1 MDDYYNKEDSAK
13 RVEDFKKAINIME
26 KAISK
31 AFFNGY
37 GLMFKYHKVETGEHE
52 QRMLL
57 TVSDIKYNDDDEI
70 LVGGCINTDGDYRQ
84 FFMENMMS
92 VKPFKYVSID

>member
-1 MDDYYNKEDSAK
+1 MDKEYDY
-13 RVEDFKKAINIME
+13 KKAAVIVE

-37 GLMFKYHKVETGEHE
+37 GLMFVYHKIETGEYE

-57 TVSDIKYNDDDEI
+57 TVADIRYNSDDEI

-84 FFMENMMS
+84 FFLENMES

>member
-1 MDDYYNKEDSAK
+1 MNDEY
-13 RVEDFKKAINIME
+13 KKAAVIVE

-37 GLMFKYHKVETGEHE
+37 GLMFKYHKIETGEYE
-52 QRMLL
+52 QRILL
-57 TVSDIKYNDDDEI
+57 TVSDIKYNTDDEI

-84 FFMENMMS
+84 FFLENMES
-92 VKPFKYVSID
+92 VRPFKYVSID

>member
-1 MDDYYNKEDSAK
+1 MNDEYKKSA
-13 RVEDFKKAINIME
+13 VIVE

-37 GLMFKYHKVETGEHE
+37 GLMFKYHKIETGEYE
-52 QRMLL
+52 QRILL

-84 FFMENMMS
+84 FFLENMES
-92 VKPFKYVSID
+92 VRPFKYVSID

>member
-1 MDDYYNKEDSAK
+1 MDKEYDY
-13 RVEDFKKAINIME
+13 KKAAVIVE

-37 GLMFKYHKVETGEHE
+37 GLMFVYHKIETGEYE

-57 TVSDIKYNDDDEI
+57 TVADIKYNHDDEI

-84 FFMENMMS
+84 FFLENMES

>member
-1 MDDYYNKEDSAK
+1 MNEDYDY
-13 RVEDFKKAINIME
+13 KKAAVIVE

-37 GLMFKYHKVETGEHE
+37 GLMFKYHKIETGEYE

-57 TVSDIKYNDDDEI
+57 TVSDIKYNHDDEI
-70 LVGGCINTDGDYRQ
+70 LVGGCINNNGDYRQ
-84 FFMENMMS
+84 FFLENMES

>member
-1 MDDYYNKEDSAK
+1 MDKEYT
-13 RVEDFKKAINIME
+13 IIE
-26 KAISK
+26 KAVAK

-37 GLMFKYHKVETGEHE
+37 GLMFKYHKIETGEHE

-57 TVSDIKYNDDDEI
+57 TVSDIKYNSDDDI

-84 FFMENMMS
+84 FFLENMMS
-92 VKPFKYVSID
+92 VRAFNFVAID

>member
-1 MDDYYNKEDSAK
+1 MKEDY
-13 RVEDFKKAINIME
+13 DYKKAAVIVE

-37 GLMFKYHKVETGEHE
+37 GLMFKYHKIETGEYE
-52 QRMLL
+52 QRILL

-70 LVGGCINTDGDYRQ
+70 LVGGCINNDGDYRQ
-84 FFMENMMS
+84 FFLENMES
-92 VKPFKYVSID
+92 VRPFKYVSID

>member
-1 MDDYYNKEDSAK
+1 MDEYYNKEISDK
-13 RVEDFKKAINIME
+13 RVEDFKKAVDIME

-37 GLMFKYHKVETGEHE
+37 GLMFKYHKIETGEHE

-70 LVGGCINTDGDYRQ
+70 LVGGCINNDGDYRQ
-84 FFMENMMS
+84 FFLENMMS
-92 VKPFKYVSID
+92 IKPFKYVSID

>member
-1 MDDYYNKEDSAK
+1 MNDYYNKKDSDK
-13 RVEDFKKAINIME
+13 RVEDFKKVVKNIE
-26 KAISK
+26 KAVGK
-31 AFFNGY
+31 AFFQGY
-37 GLMFKYHKVETGEHE
+37 GLMFKYHKTETGEHE

-57 TVSDIKYNDDDEI
+57 TVSDIKYNSDDEI

-92 VKPFKYVSID
+92 VKPFQYVSID

>member
-1 MDDYYNKEDSAK
+1 MNEYYNKEDSDK
-13 RVEDFKKAINIME
+13 RVEDFKKVVKNME

-31 AFFNGY
+31 AFFNSY
-37 GLMFKYHKVETGEHE
+37 GLMFKYHKIETGEYE

-57 TVSDIKYNDDDEI
+57 TVSDIKYNSDDDI

-92 VKPFKYVSID
+92 VRPFKYVSID

>member
-1 MDDYYNKEDSAK
+1 MNDEY
-13 RVEDFKKAINIME
+13 KKAAVIVE

-37 GLMFKYHKVETGEHE
+37 GLMFKYHKIETGEYE
-52 QRMLL
+52 QRILL
-57 TVSDIKYNDDDEI
+57 TVSDIKYNNDDEI

-84 FFMENMMS
+84 FFLENMES

>member
-1 MDDYYNKEDSAK
+1 MNREYTL
-13 RVEDFKKAINIME
+13 IE

-31 AFFNGY
+31 AFFQGC
-37 GLMFKYHKVETGEHE
+37 GLMFKYHKIETGEHE

-57 TVSDIKYNDDDEI
+57 TVSDIKYNADSEI

-92 VKPFKYVSID
+92 VRPFKYVSID

>member
-1 MDDYYNKEDSAK
+1 MNEDYDY
-13 RVEDFKKAINIME
+13 KKAAVIVE

-37 GLMFKYHKVETGEHE
+37 GLMFKYHKIETGEYE

-57 TVSDIKYNDDDEI
+57 TVSDIKYNHDDEI
-70 LVGGCINTDGDYRQ
+70 LVGGCINNDGDYRQ
-84 FFMENMMS
+84 FFLENMES
-92 VKPFKYVSID
+92 VRPFKYVSID

>member
-1 MDDYYNKEDSAK
+1 MTEDYDYEGSAK
-13 RVEDFKKAINIME
+13 RVEDFKKAVNIIE

-52 QRMLL
+52 QRTLL
-57 TVSDIKYNDDDEI
+57 TVSDIKYNADDEI

-92 VKPFKYVSID
+92 VKPFQYVAID

>member
-1 MDDYYNKEDSAK
+1 MNDYYNSEDSAK
-13 RVEDFKKAINIME
+13 RVEDFKKAVNIME

-70 LVGGCINTDGDYRQ
+70 LVGGCINNDGDYRQ

-92 VKPFKYVSID
+92 VKPFQYVSID